1 MQDIHPIFH
10 RYQELKELVRVIR
23 HEIQQAQRP
32 PDQIIL
38 VDQDVMQILKISK
51 RKLEY
56 LKSEKEIPYHKPK
69 QRSSAYYLLSDIL
82 NWLQKNRVESINN
95 KCKL

>member
-1 MQDIHPIFH
+1 MQDIHPIFS
-10 RYQELKELVRVIR
+10 RYQELKELIRVIR

-56 LKSEKEIPYHKPK
+56 LKSEGEIPYHQPK
-69 QRSSAYYLLSDIL
+69 QRSSTYYLLSDIL
-82 NWLQKNRVESINN
+82 EWLQKNRVESINN